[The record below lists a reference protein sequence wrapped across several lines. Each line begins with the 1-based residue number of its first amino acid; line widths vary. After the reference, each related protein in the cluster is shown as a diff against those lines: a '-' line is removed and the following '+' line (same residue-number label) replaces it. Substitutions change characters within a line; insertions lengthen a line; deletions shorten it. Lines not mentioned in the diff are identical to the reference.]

1 MRTMTSA
8 RRPGKAQVFAILGA
22 LGLLALLVSSLAYP
36 LRAAV
41 SERFV
46 TNRHTGLA
54 IDGFDPVAYF
64 TDAAPIEGRPEF
76 EYRFKGVIWRFDNEG
91 NLAAFAA
98 HSDQYVPRFG
108 GYDPVAV
115 ARGIALAGNPAFW
128 AIVGDRLF
136 LFYSGEALASFTADT
151 HHAIAAAEAKW
162 PQVMETLT
170 R

>member
-1 MRTMTSA
+1 MTSA
-8 RRPGKAQVFAILGA
+8 RRPGKAQIFAIVGA
-22 LGLLALLVSSLAYP
+22 LGLQAALVSSWSHP

-41 SERFV
+41 TERIV
-46 TNRHTGLA
+46 TDLHTGLA

-64 TDAAPIEGRPEF
+64 TDASPIVGRPEF

-98 HSDQYVPRFG
+98 NSDQYVPRFG
-108 GYDPVAV
+108 GYDPVAI

-128 AIVGDRLF
+128 VVVGDRLF
-136 LFYSGEALASFTADT
+136 LFYSAEARAGFKADT
-151 HHAIAAAEAKW
+151 NNAIAAAEAKW